1 MRDNIFFD
9 TNILIYAHDSSDK
22 DKQRRA
28 QELIFRGLAEKNMV
42 VSTQIFSEYFVVAT
56 KKLDLSYTDVIRE
69 LHLLSKA
76 RVVEITLNMVFESIQ
91 TQGNNRI
98 SFWDA
103 LIVVTASLSQCSLL
117 YTEDLSSGQ
126 IIQGVR
132 IINPFLS

>member
-42 VSTQIFSEYFVVAT
+42 VSTQVFSEYFVVAT

-117 YTEDLSSGQ
+117 YTEDLNSGQ

-132 IINPFLS
+132 IINPFL

>member
-28 QELIFRGLAEKNMV
+28 QELIFRGLTEKNMV
-42 VSTQIFSEYFVVAT
+42 VSTQVFSEYFVVAI

-117 YTEDLSSGQ
+117 YTEDLNSGQ

-132 IINPFLS
+132 IINPFL